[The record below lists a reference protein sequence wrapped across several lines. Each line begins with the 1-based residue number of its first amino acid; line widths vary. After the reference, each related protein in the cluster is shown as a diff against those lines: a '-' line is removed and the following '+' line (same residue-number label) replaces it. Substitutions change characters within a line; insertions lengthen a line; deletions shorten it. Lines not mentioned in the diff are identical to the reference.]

1 MIKSGIASLRQLYK
15 LQVIRFL
22 AVGVFSV
29 LIEFVLFALLVNYLR
44 VEYMRANLM
53 AMSVSILCN
62 YFMSCTV
69 VFGSGR
75 SRGKVTFSLFMLF
88 TLAGLLLN
96 QFLLWFLVEKLTVHV
111 MAGKVLATGT
121 VAFFN
126 FFTKKHIVFKA

>member
-1 MIKSGIASLRQLYK
+1 MIKSGIANLKQLYK

-22 AVGVFSV
+22 AVGVLSV
-29 LIEFVLFALLVNYLR
+29 LIEFVLFALLVNILH

-62 YFMSCTV
+62 YVMSCNV
-69 VFGSGR
+69 VFDSGR

-96 QFLLWFLVEKLTVHV
+96 QFLLWFLVEKLIINV
-111 MAGKVLATGT
+111 MAGKVLAIGT